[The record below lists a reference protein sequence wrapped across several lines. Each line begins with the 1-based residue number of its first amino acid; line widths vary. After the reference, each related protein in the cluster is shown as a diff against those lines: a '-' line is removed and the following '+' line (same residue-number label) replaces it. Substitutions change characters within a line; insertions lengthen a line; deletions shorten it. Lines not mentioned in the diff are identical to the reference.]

1 MKIIDV
7 KVEVIHIP
15 MKKPFRSRS
24 DSHSDEEAVPYCI
37 CRTGSFCECSGK
49 SYDR

>member
-15 MKKPFRSRS
+15 MKKPFRIAYAFTRNSI
-24 DSHSDEEAVPYCI
+24 YI
-37 CRTGSFCECSGK
+37 CVL
-49 SYDR
+49 

>member
-1 MKIIDV
+1 MKITDV

-15 MKKPFRSRS
+15 MKKPFQ
-24 DSHSDEEAVPYCI
+24 YCI